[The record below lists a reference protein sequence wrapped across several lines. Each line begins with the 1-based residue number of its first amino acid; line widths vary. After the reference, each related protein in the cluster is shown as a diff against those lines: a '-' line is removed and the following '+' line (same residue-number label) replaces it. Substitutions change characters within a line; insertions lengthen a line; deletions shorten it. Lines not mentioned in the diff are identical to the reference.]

1 MALYFENLIVWQKSF
16 LLAKK
21 IHMALKEF
29 PKEELYALTDQMRRS
44 STSIASNI
52 AEWSGRGTNNEKNH
66 FYHIAKW
73 SAMELQTQVLLA
85 GEFWYI
91 EESFRNECTSL
102 IEEIVRML
110 YAMTQK

>member
-52 AEWSGRGTNNEKNH
+52 AE
-66 FYHIAKW
+66 
-73 SAMELQTQVLLA
+73 
-85 GEFWYI
+85 
-91 EESFRNECTSL
+91 
-102 IEEIVRML
+102 
-110 YAMTQK
+110 